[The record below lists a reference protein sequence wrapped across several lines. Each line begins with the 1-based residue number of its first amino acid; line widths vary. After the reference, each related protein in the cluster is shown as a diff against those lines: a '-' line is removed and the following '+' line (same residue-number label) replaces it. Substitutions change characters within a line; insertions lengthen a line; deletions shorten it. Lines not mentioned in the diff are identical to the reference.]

1 MKKIITIL
9 LTLLMVVSLGTV
21 AFADN
26 EEQIQP
32 LLAEDEVEVHYQ
44 KYYKIGDNFVLGSQ
58 TGDNRTI
65 VIKKGSNPGMDA
77 DQFVKV
83 GDKKYMFDHFVVYN
97 HSDKTTKEVG
107 KGQFHD
113 DMYSTYL
120 SEVQV
125 EHTIKAY
132 YIEYDPNTTYPITIN
147 GNFKAYNSEG
157 DEITEA
163 KEGEVV
169 TIKANVI
176 EGQKFGFWNGEG
188 YRFIKDPLKSET
200 TFVMPL
206 NGIKISCAIIG
217 TDDKV
222 VKRDTEVFY
231 DGISNGEGDNMGYC
245 PYLVAGQ
252 TDSRGTANVGYY
264 GKPDGE
270 GHYIQ
275 KTMEYVGFDIYD
287 LKTKQVV
294 YKWKKSES
302 DQASGNLYRNIQT
315 NYTVPSNDFVYR
327 TYYEC
332 ISGISHAMSITQD
345 VKTTT
350 GGAYNKDDVQD
361 ISLSVVESTPSTEEV
376 TLIQNAMTNGGDV
389 NCYDINLNITTK
401 VNGNDVPV
409 KATELNNPKDFYI
422 ELSNEQLDDAQNI
435 QVIRI
440 HGGKAEVID
449 SYLFGNELHF
459 STDKFSTYGVSIK
472 KDETTADI
480 DTENTNKVIES
491 ANNNT
496 SDTTKVEW
504 SDSNGDKS
512 ITSVNLYIGDNPSE
526 NVYGSDM
533 ELSNNKI
540 DSITSA
546 TYQLQYKKDIEL
558 NLFVSNSTNSA
569 IVKELDEEIVISIT
583 LSDDLFDQL
592 KDADEVKVIRIHGT
606 QVDVLNA
613 SLDKTTKV
621 LTFRTDKFSLYT
633 IAGFKNVT
641 APSTNNPVNIT
652 RKPVVNTSA
661 K

>member
-58 TGDNRTI
+58 AGYDRTI

-77 DQFVKV
+77 DELVEV
-83 GDKKYMFDHFVVYN
+83 GDKTYIFDHFVVYN
-97 HSDKTTKEVG
+97 HSDKTTREVG
-107 KGQFHD
+107 KGQFRD
-113 DMYSTYL
+113 GKYFTFL

-132 YIEYDPNTTYPITIN
+132 YIEYDPNTLYPITIN

-157 DEITEA
+157 AEITEA
-163 KEGEVV
+163 KKGEVV
-169 TIKANVI
+169 TIKAIVP
-176 EGQKFGFWNGEG
+176 EGKKFGFWNGEG
-188 YRFIKDPLKSET
+188 YKFIKEPLNSET

-206 NGIKISCAIIG
+206 NGIEISFAIIG
-217 TDDKV
+217 TNDKV
-222 VKRDTEVFY
+222 VKRDTEDFY
-231 DGISNGEGDNMGYC
+231 DGISNGEGENMGNC

-252 TDSRGTANVGYY
+252 SYSRGTANVGYY

-270 GHYIQ
+270 GHFIE
-275 KTMEYVGFDIYD
+275 KTMEYVGFDIYN
-287 LKTKQVV
+287 LETKQVE
-294 YKWKKSES
+294 YEWKKSES
-302 DQASGNLYRNIQT
+302 DQASGYLYRNIDY
-315 NYTVPSNDFVYR
+315 NYKVPSNNFVQR
-327 TYYEC
+327 SYYKC

-345 VKTTT
+345 VKETT
-350 GGAYNKDDVQD
+350 GQYNKDDVQD
-361 ISLSVVESTPSTEEV
+361 ISLSVEKSTPSTEEV
-376 TLIQNAMTNGGDV
+376 SLIQNAMTNGGDV
-389 NCYDINLNITTK
+389 NCYDINLNITSK
-401 VNGNDVPV
+401 VNGNNVPV
-409 KATELNNPKDFYI
+409 KATELNSPKDFYI

-480 DTENTNKVIES
+480 DTENVNKVIES
-491 ANNNT
+491 ANNNA

-504 SDSNGDKS
+504 HNPGGDKN
-512 ITSVNLYIGDNPSE
+512 ITSVSLYIGDDPSE

-540 DSITSA
+540 DSITST

-558 NLFVSNSTNSA
+558 NLFVSSSNDIA
-569 IVKELDEEIVISIT
+569 DVKELDEEIVISIT